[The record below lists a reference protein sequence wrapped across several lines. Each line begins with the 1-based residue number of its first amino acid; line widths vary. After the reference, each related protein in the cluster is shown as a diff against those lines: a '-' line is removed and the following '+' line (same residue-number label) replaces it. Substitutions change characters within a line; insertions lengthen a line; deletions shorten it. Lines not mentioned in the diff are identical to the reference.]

1 VKFQKEIKIGFTV
14 VAAVALLLWGI
25 FYLKGINMFGS
36 HRTFYATYKNVAGLV
51 PASPIFVKG
60 VKVGQVAGIEFD
72 TKKDEVVVELT
83 IDYPSLQIPKDSKA
97 IFSSADFF
105 TKSVD
110 IVVGDSIVFYKP
122 GDTIRS
128 EKPLSLQEN
137 INVQMLPLKEK
148 TEELIGKIDSMVGI
162 FSGVLGRNTD
172 ELDESFQSVRRAIL
186 KFESTAININELI
199 DVERHRISSILNKVD
214 NITGTI
220 SSNTPK
226 INDMIGNLQ
235 KLSNTMANADLT
247 GMINK
252 AQETMNQ
259 ISQITTKINNGE
271 GTMGALI
278 KSDSLYNELNQTNEQ
293 IQRLVE
299 NLKEH
304 PNRYVHFSIFG
315 RREKGVKLD
324 PTDEK
329 KLKQVLDNTK
339 LNK

>member
-1 VKFQKEIKIGFTV
+1 MKFQKEIKIGVTV
-14 VAAVALLLWGI
+14 VAAVACLLIGV
-25 FYLKGINMFGS
+25 FYLKGINVFGS
-36 HRTFYATYKNVAGLV
+36 NRTFYTTYKNVAGLV
-51 PASPIFVKG
+51 PASPVFVKG
-60 VKVGQVAGIEFD
+60 VKVGQVASISFD
-72 TKKDEVVVELT
+72 TKKDEVVVELV

-110 IVVGDSIVFYKP
+110 IVVGDSIVFYKE

-137 INVQMLPLKEK
+137 VSVELMPLKKK
-148 TEELIGKIDSMVGI
+148 TQELIGSIDSMVAI
-162 FSGVLGRNTD
+162 ITGVLGENTG
-172 ELDESFQSVRRAIL
+172 ELDESFKSVRRAIL
-186 KFESTAININELI
+186 KFENTAINLDELI
-199 DVERHRISSILNKVD
+199 AVERHRISSIMGKVD
-214 NITGTI
+214 NIAGTI

-226 INDMIGNLQ
+226 INDIIGNMQ
-235 KLSNTMANADLT
+235 KLSTTMANADLT

-278 KSDSLYNELNQTNEQ
+278 KSDSLYNELNATNEQ

-315 RREKGVKLD
+315 RREKGLKLD
-324 PTDEK
+324 PKDEK
-329 KLKQVLDNTK
+329 KLKQVLDDTK
-339 LNK
+339 LKN